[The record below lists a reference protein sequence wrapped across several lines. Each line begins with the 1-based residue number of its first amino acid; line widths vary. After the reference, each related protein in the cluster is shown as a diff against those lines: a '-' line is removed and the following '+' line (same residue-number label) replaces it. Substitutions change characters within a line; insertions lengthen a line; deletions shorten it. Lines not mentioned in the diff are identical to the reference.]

1 MTLIKELKSKPR
13 IAGIYF
19 RDIAFIVVYWV
30 IFYMFA
36 NNVANPVRIP
46 YLIFNAIVAIFLIMP
61 SRWNNGKRIWHLIIF
76 LAKKD
81 RSVYKPI
88 CVDERS
94 DDFETIPYR

>member
-1 MTLIKELKSKPR
+1 MTLIKELKSPPR

-19 RDIAFIVVYWV
+19 RDIAFIIVYWV

-61 SRWNNGKRIWHLIIF
+61 SRWNNGKRVWHLMAFIV
-76 LAKKD
+76 KKD
-81 RSVYKPI
+81 RLVYMPI

-94 DDFETIPYR
+94 EDFETDQS

>member
-1 MTLIKELKSKPR
+1 MTLIKELKSPPR
-13 IAGIYF
+13 IVGIYF
-19 RDIAFIVVYWV
+19 RDIAFVIIYWV

-46 YLIFNAIVAIFLIMP
+46 YLIFNAITAIFFIMP
-61 SRWNNGKRIWHLIIF
+61 SRWNYGKRVWHLMVFIM
-76 LAKKD
+76 KKD

-94 DDFETIPYR
+94 DDFETIPDR